1 MKQLLK
7 SLMKWMGF
15 DLVRIR
21 NNHSSLD
28 FHLKNVFEK
37 YQIECVL
44 DVGANIG
51 QYGES
56 LRALGYKGWIV
67 SFEPVKAVFDELNER
82 AKNDAKWICYHCALG
97 DEVGK
102 KIINVYSSSVFS
114 SFLTANAY
122 SKGIWK
128 SLEKS
133 APEEVTIRRLD
144 DVLPEIM
151 QLTNCKRY
159 YLKLDTQGYD
169 LQAFRGSRASL
180 ANIYAAQTEL
190 SLIHVYGEMTEPYEM
205 LNTLQDNGYFV
216 SGMYPIN
223 RDSSLAV
230 IEFDCIL
237 VKRCEKK

>member
-1 MKQLLK
+1 MKQFIK

-15 DLVRIR
+15 DLVRVR
-21 NNHSSLD
+21 NNHTSLD
-28 FHLKNVFEK
+28 DHLKNVLEK
-37 YQIECVL
+37 YKIDCVL

-56 LRALGYKGWIV
+56 LRALGFEGWIV

-82 AKNDAKWICYHCALG
+82 AKNDEKWICYHCALG

-114 SFLTANAY
+114 SFLTANTY

-151 QLTNCKRY
+151 ELTNSRRY

-180 ANIYAAQTEL
+180 VNIYAAQTEL
-190 SLIHVYGEMTEPYEM
+190 SLIHVYGDMTEPYEM

-237 VKRCEKK
+237 VKRCEQK